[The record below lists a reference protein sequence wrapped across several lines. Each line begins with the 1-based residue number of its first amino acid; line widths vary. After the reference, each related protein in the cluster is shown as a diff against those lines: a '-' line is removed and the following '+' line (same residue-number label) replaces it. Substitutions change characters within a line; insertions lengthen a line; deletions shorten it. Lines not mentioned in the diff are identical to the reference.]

1 MNSVINRSIC
11 VAAASTLALSAAVAR
26 GQDTVRIRAA
36 FDHTAQL
43 LSGGSAVRTGGPLGE
58 CPLGDVLTLSV
69 KVTHGQT
76 AATGNWPTPHACTG
90 HDQRWELT
98 AHTTGGSR
106 LGPGQATAR
115 GTVVITR
122 DRHTIAT
129 IRWHRTITLQKSA

>member
-43 LSGGSAVRTGGPLGE
+43 LSGGSAVRTGGPLG
-58 CPLGDVLTLSV
+58 DVLTLSV

-76 AATGNWPTPHACTG
+76 AATGDWPTPHACTG

-106 LGPGQATAR
+106 LGPGQATGR

-122 DRHTIAT
+122 DGHTIAT